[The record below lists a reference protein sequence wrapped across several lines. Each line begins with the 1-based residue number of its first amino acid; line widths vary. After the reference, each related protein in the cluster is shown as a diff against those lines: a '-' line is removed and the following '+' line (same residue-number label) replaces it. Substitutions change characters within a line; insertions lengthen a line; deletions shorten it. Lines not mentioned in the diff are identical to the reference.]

1 MHLKDKILSEDLFL
15 RAEESLRLSEADV
28 VVERKLR
35 AIIAY
40 KYYSGLEVAKRF
52 KVSDRS
58 IYSWIKAFKQFGVE
72 GLEKHKKLIEA
83 DYILRAEE
91 MLKSENLNRE
101 IEFKLKVIASYK
113 NNTRAEVARI
123 FNVTEN
129 IVLRWIEVFR
139 MKGVRGLE
147 KPDKSLSEDLFLQA
161 EAALKI
167 LNIEKTIEEKL
178 KFILAYRTNSI
189 SEVARMFNISR
200 KKIDYWIKEF
210 RKKGVEGLKFK
221 ERKDLTILES
231 VFRKA
236 EESLKLPN
244 LDIEVEQKLKA
255 IAACK
260 NNTKK
265 VVATMFHVEQ
275 NTILNWIRLFQ
286 QHDIKGLERYKKSLE
301 DDYLMKAEETLALP
315 NLDAKVIYKLKA
327 IVSLKDNTFKEVAK
341 IFGLPESTVFRWRE
355 LFKQYGVSGLEE
367 QGKSI
372 DKNIILKA
380 EECLKLQDLNKGV
393 ERKLKAIISYGS
405 FSSKETAKMFD
416 VTEGTVLM
424 WCRVF
429 KNGGVS
435 ALAKMRELLD
445 LGSVVL
451 KAEEALKL
459 PDLDKAAQQKLKAI
473 MACRNN
479 SVSKVATMFNVNP
492 NTIYEWRKVF
502 NKLGIKALEV
512 HKKFLQEDY
521 ILEAESLLE
530 LPNLDKVVE
539 RKLRAIVAYKTHTGK
554 ELEKMFNVVQDTI
567 LIWIQ
572 LFKKEG
578 IKGLETKTRKDQD
591 GIKALSLQAEKI
603 LKSPNLDEQVVR
615 KLRVIIAYRD
625 NLAKEVEKMFNVNT
639 STISRWIEL
648 FKQKGIKGLEVQKKS
663 LGEDR
668 VILQAEENLKL
679 AGIDDELARK
689 LKAII
694 ACKDNKTEEVGKMF
708 NVSGNTILRWY
719 KTFKQEGVA
728 GLRNKKEKM
737 VFEDLAKKAEE
748 ALLLDGIDEKIENML
763 EAISMLGDDT
773 TDSVAKTF
781 DVSVD
786 TLLLWVKSFR
796 LYGIKGLSM
805 VEMNVMRSLG

>member
-1 MHLKDKILSEDLFL
+1 MFAKDKILSEDLFL

-101 IEFKLKVIASYK
+101 TEFKLKVIASYK

-200 KKIDYWIKEF
+200 KKVDYWIKEF
-210 RKKGVEGLKFK
+210 RKKGVDGLKFK

-236 EESLKLPN
+236 EEALKLPN

-265 VVATMFHVEQ
+265 VVATMFHV
-275 NTILNWIRLFQ
+275 
-286 QHDIKGLERYKKSLE
+286 
-301 DDYLMKAEETLALP
+301 
-315 NLDAKVIYKLKA
+315 
-327 IVSLKDNTFKEVAK
+327 
-341 IFGLPESTVFRWRE
+341 
-355 LFKQYGVSGLEE
+355 
-367 QGKSI
+367 
-372 DKNIILKA
+372 
-380 EECLKLQDLNKGV
+380 
-393 ERKLKAIISYGS
+393 
-405 FSSKETAKMFD
+405 
-416 VTEGTVLM
+416 
-424 WCRVF
+424 
-429 KNGGVS
+429 
-435 ALAKMRELLD
+435 
-445 LGSVVL
+445 
-451 KAEEALKL
+451 
-459 PDLDKAAQQKLKAI
+459 
-473 MACRNN
+473 
-479 SVSKVATMFNVNP
+479 NP

-521 ILEAESLLE
+521 IFEAESLLE

-578 IKGLETKTRKDQD
+578 IKGL
-591 GIKALSLQAEKI
+591 
-603 LKSPNLDEQVVR
+603 
-615 KLRVIIAYRD
+615 
-625 NLAKEVEKMFNVNT
+625 
-639 STISRWIEL
+639 
-648 FKQKGIKGLEVQKKS
+648 
-663 LGEDR
+663 
-668 VILQAEENLKL
+668 
-679 AGIDDELARK
+679 
-689 LKAII
+689 
-694 ACKDNKTEEVGKMF
+694 
-708 NVSGNTILRWY
+708 
-719 KTFKQEGVA
+719 
-728 GLRNKKEKM
+728 
-737 VFEDLAKKAEE
+737 
-748 ALLLDGIDEKIENML
+748 
-763 EAISMLGDDT
+763 
-773 TDSVAKTF
+773 
-781 DVSVD
+781 
-786 TLLLWVKSFR
+786 
-796 LYGIKGLSM
+796 SM